1 MRVADLMKDYFNEKI
16 NETGSRPVSLLS
28 EAALPVQTRA
38 GLDWE
43 VIGQPNRFKK
53 SFKFKKRSHLLNF
66 ISDVLEYEDSI
77 SHHGSIKIEYKTVI
91 IYIWTHDLGDI
102 TNIDKEYA
110 RAVNEI
116 YEDSNVN
123 IDE

>member
-53 SFKFKKRSHLLNF
+53 SFKFWF
-66 ISDVLEYEDSI
+66 
-77 SHHGSIKIEYKTVI
+77 
-91 IYIWTHDLGDI
+91 
-102 TNIDKEYA
+102 
-110 RAVNEI
+110 
-116 YEDSNVN
+116 
-123 IDE
+123 